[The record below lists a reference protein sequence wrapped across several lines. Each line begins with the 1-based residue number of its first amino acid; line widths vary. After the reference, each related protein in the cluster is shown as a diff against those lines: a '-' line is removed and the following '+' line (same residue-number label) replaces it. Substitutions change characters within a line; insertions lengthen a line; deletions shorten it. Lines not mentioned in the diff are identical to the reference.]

1 MTAKRIIFFLL
12 SFIVMSLAGMMAA
25 QAEIVEGKDYTVL
38 SSPLPVESD
47 AQHIEV
53 LEFFWYGCPHCNDLH
68 PHLEHWLKN
77 KPADVDFRF
86 VPAIFRNNWIPGAKI
101 FYAMESLGLTQT
113 LHDKV
118 YHAIHR
124 DKTDVSK
131 ESVLFDWVAK
141 QDVDRDKFVGA
152 YNSFTVQNQ
161 ANRAAQLTRQYKL
174 TGVPALVVDGKY
186 VTSGKA
192 GGTPQDTVSVLN
204 QLIEKVRAER
214 NSQQ

>member
-1 MTAKRIIFFLL
+1 MTAKRIVFFLL
-12 SFIVMSLAGMMAA
+12 SFIVMSLAGTVAA
-25 QAEIVEGKDYTVL
+25 QAEIVEGRDYTVL
-38 SSPLPVESD
+38 SSPLLVESD
-47 AQHIEV
+47 TQHIEV

-68 PHLEHWLKN
+68 PHLGRWLEN
-77 KPADVDFRF
+77 KPADVDFHF
-86 VPAIFRNNWIPGAKI
+86 VPAIFRNNWISGAKT

-124 DKTDVSK
+124 EKTDLSK
-131 ESVLFDWVAK
+131 ESVLFDWIEK
-141 QDVDRDKFVGA
+141 QGVDRDKFVGA

-161 ANRAAQLTRQYKL
+161 ANRAAQMTRQYKL

-186 VTSGKA
+186 VTSGKI

-204 QLIEKVRAER
+204 QLIKKVRAER
-214 NSQQ
+214 NSQ